1 MIPVFEPEILPEDMA
16 AVQAALQRGEVSGS
30 FGKALEDFE
39 REFAAYCGCR
49 HGVATTSGTTA
60 LELACAVAGF
70 GPGDEVL
77 VSACT
82 NIASAL
88 GIAHRG
94 ATPVAVDC
102 EERTWNLDLD
112 LIEKLITP
120 RTKGI
125 IAVHLFG
132 HPVDMD
138 RLMKIAAQH
147 QLLVI
152 EDGAE
157 AHGAKVRGRMV
168 GSFGHMSC
176 YSFYA
181 NKIITTGEGGMV
193 VTNDDVLAEKLRLWK
208 NLGFTQPRFR
218 HEVAAYNFRMTSYQ
232 AALGL
237 SQMRRIG
244 ATLEKKRKIASWYQ
258 EELAGLPGLGLPVEE
273 PWAWHVYWMYALTV
287 GSEAVVSRD
296 QLAKG
301 LKEVGIDTRT
311 FFCPMSAQ
319 PCFQSLPGFRPGPC
333 PVADR
338 LWQQGIYLPS
348 SHGLTR
354 GDVEK
359 VAKAVR
365 KILSGKRS

>member
-1 MIPVFEPEILPEDMA
+1 MIPVFEPEVLPEDMA

-39 REFAAYCGCR
+39 REFAAYSGCR
-49 HGVATTSGTTA
+49 HGIATTSGTTA

-94 ATPVAVDC
+94 ATPVAVDS
-102 EERTWNLDLD
+102 ENRTWNLDLD
-112 LIEKLITP
+112 LVEKMITP
-120 RTKGI
+120 KTKGI
-125 IAVHLFG
+125 VAVHLFG

-138 RLMKIAAQH
+138 RLMKIAERH
-147 QLLVI
+147 GLTVI

-157 AHGAKVRGRMV
+157 AHGAKVRGKVV
-168 GSFGHMSC
+168 GGFGHMSC

-193 VTNDDVLAEKLRLWK
+193 VTNDHQLAEKLRLWK
-208 NLGFTQPRFR
+208 NLGFTHPRFR

-237 SQMRRIG
+237 SQLRRIG
-244 ATLEKKRKIASWYQ
+244 ETLEKKRRIAAWYT
-258 EELAGLPGLGLPVEE
+258 EELNGLPGLGLPAEE
-273 PWAWHVYWMYALTV
+273 PWAWHVYWMYALTI
-287 GSEAVVSRD
+287 GPEAGVTRD
-296 QLAKG
+296 ELAQHLKKG
-301 LKEVGIDTRT
+301 GIDTRT

-319 PCFQSLPGFRPGPC
+319 PCFQSLPGFRSGPC

-338 LWQQGIYLPS
+338 LWRDGIYLPS
-348 SHGLTR
+348 SHGLKR
-354 GDVEK
+354 DEVSR
-359 VAKAVR
+359 VAEAIR
-365 KILSGKRS
+365 NILKNRHG

>member
-39 REFAAYCGCR
+39 REFAAYCGVR
-49 HGVATTSGTTA
+49 HGIATTSGTTA

-70 GPGDEVL
+70 RPGDEVL

-94 ATPVAVDC
+94 AIPVAVDS

-112 LIEKLITP
+112 LLESLITP

-125 IAVHLFG
+125 VAVHLFG

-138 RLMKIAAQH
+138 RLMKIAEKH
-147 QLLVI
+147 RLMVI

-157 AHGAKVRGRMV
+157 AHGAKVRGRVV

-193 VTNDDVLAEKLRLWK
+193 VTNDHQLAEKLRLWK

-237 SQMRRIG
+237 SQLRRIEK
-244 ATLEKKRKIASWYQ
+244 TLAKKREIAAWYT
-258 EELAGLPGLGLPVEE
+258 EELSGLPGLGLPAEE

-287 GSEAVVSRD
+287 GAEAGVTRD
-296 QLAKG
+296 ELATR
-301 LKEVGIDTRT
+301 LKKEGVDTRT

-319 PCFQSLPGFRPGPC
+319 PCFQSLPGFRAGPC

-338 LWQQGIYLPS
+338 LWRDGIYLPS
-348 SHGLTR
+348 SHSLTR
-354 GDVEK
+354 EDVGK
-359 VAKAVR
+359 VAAAVR
-365 KILSGKRS
+365 KSLGRIRR

>member
-1 MIPVFEPEILPEDMA
+1 MIPVFEPEILAEDLA
-16 AVQAALQRGEVSGS
+16 AVQATLQRGEISGS

-39 REFAAYCGCR
+39 REFAAYCGCQ
-49 HGVATTSGTTA
+49 HGVATTSGSTA

-94 ATPVAVDC
+94 ATPVAVDS
-102 EERTWNLDLD
+102 ESRTWNLDLD
-112 LIEKLITP
+112 LVEKMITP
-120 RTKGI
+120 KTKGI
-125 IAVHLFG
+125 VAVHLFG

-138 RLMKIAAQH
+138 RLMKIAARH
-147 QLLVI
+147 GLTVI

-157 AHGAKVRGRMV
+157 AHGAKVRGKVV
-168 GSFGHMSC
+168 GSFGHMAC

-193 VTNDDVLAEKLRLWK
+193 VTNDNQLAEKLRLWK

-237 SQMRRIG
+237 SQLQRIG
-244 ATLEKKRKIASWYQ
+244 ETLEKKRRIAAWYT
-258 EELAGLPGLGLPVEE
+258 EELNGLPGLGLPAEE
-273 PWAWHVYWMYALTV
+273 PWAWHVYWMYALTI
-287 GSEAVVSRD
+287 GPEAGVTRD
-296 QLAKG
+296 ELAQHLKKG
-301 LKEVGIDTRT
+301 GIDTRT

-319 PCFQSLPGFRPGPC
+319 PCFQTLPGFRPGPC

-338 LWQQGIYLPS
+338 LWRDGIYLPS
-348 SHGLTR
+348 SHGLKRDEVNRVAGAIRNILKTR
-354 GDVEK
+354 HG
-359 VAKAVR
+359 
-365 KILSGKRS
+365 

>member
-1 MIPVFEPEILPEDMA
+1 MIPVFEPEILPEDIK
-16 AVQAALQRGEVSGS
+16 AVQAALARGEISGS
-30 FGKALEDFE
+30 FGKALDEFE
-39 REFAAYCGCR
+39 KEFASYCGCR
-49 HGVATTSGTTA
+49 HGVATTSGTSA
-60 LELACAVAGF
+60 LELASAAAGF

-88 GIAHRG
+88 GIVHRG
-94 ATPVAVDC
+94 AIPVPVDS
-102 EERTWNLDLD
+102 EVRTWNLDLD
-112 LIEKLITP
+112 LLEKLITP
-120 RTKGI
+120 KTKGI
-125 IAVHLFG
+125 VAVHLFG

-138 RLMKIAAQH
+138 RLMDIAKRH
-147 QLLVI
+147 RLTVI

-157 AHGAKVRGRMV
+157 AHGAKVRNRVV

-193 VTNDDVLAEKLRLWK
+193 VTNDPQLAEKLRLWK

-237 SQMRRIG
+237 SQLQRIG
-244 ATLEKKRKIASWYQ
+244 DTLEKKRRIAAWYT
-258 EELAGLPGLGLPVEE
+258 EELSGLPGLGLPAEE
-273 PWAWHVYWMYALTV
+273 PWAWHVYWMYALTI
-287 GSEAVVSRD
+287 GPEAGVTRD
-296 QLAKG
+296 ELAQQLKQ
-301 LKEVGIDTRT
+301 EGIDTRT

-319 PCFQSLPGFRPGPC
+319 PCFQSLPAFRPGPC

-338 LWQQGIYLPS
+338 LWRNGIYLPS
-348 SHGLTR
+348 SHGLKRDEVSRVAGAIRNILKTR
-354 GDVEK
+354 HG
-359 VAKAVR
+359 
-365 KILSGKRS
+365 